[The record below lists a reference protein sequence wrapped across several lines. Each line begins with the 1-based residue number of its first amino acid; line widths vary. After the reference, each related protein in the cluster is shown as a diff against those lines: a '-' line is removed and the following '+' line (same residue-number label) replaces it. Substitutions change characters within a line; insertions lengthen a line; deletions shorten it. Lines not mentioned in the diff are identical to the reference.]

1 MGVSRDAHTLRMRP
15 FDIPPLPQARRLGF
29 GAGVRG
35 TRSNFP
41 AVHAEARLAAWF
53 CHTFW
58 WTPCKLQCAA
68 GFDVPF
74 ESQCVLSS
82 FIFGLKLRSELWGP
96 VALSARQPSVHKLAL
111 SSVLGKAF
119 FPPVSIHEKEKA
131 KKKGTLHARFF
142 FPHVG
147 RSFDLSSTARVKI

>member
-1 MGVSRDAHTLRMRP
+1 MR
-15 FDIPPLPQARRLGF
+15 
-29 GAGVRG
+29 
-35 TRSNFP
+35 
-41 AVHAEARLAAWF
+41 
-53 CHTFW
+53 
-58 WTPCKLQCAA
+58 CAA

-131 KKKGTLHARFF
+131 KKKAPFMHG
-142 FPHVG
+142 
-147 RSFDLSSTARVKI
+147 SFSRTSVVALICRPRRV